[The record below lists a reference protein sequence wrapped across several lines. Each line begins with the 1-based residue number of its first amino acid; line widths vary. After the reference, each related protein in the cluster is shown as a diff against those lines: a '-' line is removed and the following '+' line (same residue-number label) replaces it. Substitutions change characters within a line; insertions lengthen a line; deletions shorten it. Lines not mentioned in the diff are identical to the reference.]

1 MKLTDLEVKVVRVL
15 SEENGNGYRLQ
26 DTDEFFGDYLCLWY
40 FKGIDNKVLRG
51 VLSSLVKKEVIEVD
65 KEVIEDMDTG
75 DFKES
80 TVKMGN
86 KWNEAI
92 ESI

>member
-1 MKLTDLEVKVVRVL
+1 MKLTNLETKVVKVL

-26 DTDEFFGDYLCLWY
+26 DTDVFGDYLCLWY
-40 FKGIDNKVLRG
+40 FKGIDNKILRG
-51 VLSSLVKKEVIEVD
+51 VLSSLVKKEVIKID

-75 DFKES
+75 DFEES
-80 TVKMGN
+80 VVKMGN

-92 ESI
+92 QSI

>member
-1 MKLTDLEVKVVRVL
+1 MRLTDLEIKVVRVL

-26 DTDEFFGDYLCLWY
+26 DTDEIFGDYLCLWY

-51 VLSSLVKKEVIEVD
+51 VLSSLVKKEVIEID

-75 DFKES
+75 DFEES